1 MHPTPRSSRSSRSSR
16 PSRST
21 RLTPVGFHFP
31 RVHGRTPSGK
41 IEKHLQRDID
51 VRSEI
56 HAPYDAIVLS
66 SGGARGIA
74 QFGALDVV
82 YTQYP
87 EVVENTRY
95 FIGSSAGAVLAT
107 LLAMGVTPRDAFV
120 GYVVPFKYRRSIRL
134 DMLGTLF
141 GIETS
146 GSLDSFLAG
155 VVDRDITFR
164 DVYEEYGT
172 VLSILGTNINKATS
186 VIFDAVRT
194 PDMPVFDALRIS
206 CSVPLLFPAV
216 RVDGEYFV
224 DGAVSDPFP
233 VGVAMDVYGCRHIL
247 GLRFDHFAASLSAD
261 GNWKLDDYIGAVI
274 DTMIHSSSMNVPAR
288 RGVVADVVT
297 VVTPDDISGIDFS
310 LSTKKKYELFDAG
323 AESMISYIKKHS

>member
-1 MHPTPRSSRSSRSSR
+1 MHPSPRSSR
-16 PSRST
+16 PSRQS
-21 RLTPVGFHFP
+21 RLTPVSFHLP
-31 RVHGRTPSGK
+31 RIRDRTPSGK
-41 IEKHLQRDID
+41 NDKHLQRDID
-51 VRSEI
+51 VRMGI

-74 QFGALDVV
+74 QFGALDLL
-82 YTQYP
+82 YTKYP
-87 EVVENTRY
+87 EAVENARY

-107 LLAMGVTPRDAFV
+107 LLAMGITPHDAFI
-120 GYVVPFKYRRSIRL
+120 GHVVPFKYRRSIRL

-164 DVYEEYGT
+164 DVYEEHGS
-172 VLSILGTNINKATS
+172 VLSIIGTNISKATS

-206 CSVPLLFPAV
+206 CSVPILFPTV
-216 RVDGEYFV
+216 RIDGEYFV

-247 GLRFDHFAASLSAD
+247 GLRFDHFAASLSTE

-274 DTMIHSSSMNVPAR
+274 DTMIHSSSMSVPAR
-288 RGVVADVVT
+288 RGVVADIVT
-297 VVTPDDISGIDFS
+297 IVTPDDIGGVDFS
-310 LSTKKKYELFDAG
+310 LSTRKKYELFDAG
-323 AESMISYIKKHS
+323 AESMLSYLKKNT

>member
-1 MHPTPRSSRSSRSSR
+1 MSFHLPRI
-16 PSRST
+16 
-21 RLTPVGFHFP
+21 
-31 RVHGRTPSGK
+31 HGRTPSGK
-41 IEKHLQRDID
+41 IDKHPQRDID
-51 VRSEI
+51 VRVGI
-56 HAPYDAIVLS
+56 HEPYDAIVLS

-74 QFGALDVV
+74 QFGALNLL

-87 EVVENTRY
+87 EAVENARY

-107 LLAMGVTPRDAFV
+107 LLAMGITPHDAFV

-155 VVDRDITFR
+155 VVDRDVTFR
-164 DVYEEYGT
+164 DVYEEHGT
-172 VLSILGTNINKATS
+172 VLSIIGTNISKATS

-194 PDMPVFDALRIS
+194 PDMSVFEALRIS
-206 CSVPLLFPAV
+206 CSVPILFPAV

-247 GLRFDHFAASLSAD
+247 GLRFDHFAASLSAE
-261 GNWKLDDYIGAVI
+261 GGWKLDDYIGAVI

-288 RGVVADVVT
+288 RGVITDVVT
-297 VVTPDDISGIDFS
+297 IVTPDDISGIDFS
-310 LSTKKKYELFDAG
+310 LSTRKKYELFDAG
-323 AESMISYIKKHS
+323 AESMLSYLKKNN